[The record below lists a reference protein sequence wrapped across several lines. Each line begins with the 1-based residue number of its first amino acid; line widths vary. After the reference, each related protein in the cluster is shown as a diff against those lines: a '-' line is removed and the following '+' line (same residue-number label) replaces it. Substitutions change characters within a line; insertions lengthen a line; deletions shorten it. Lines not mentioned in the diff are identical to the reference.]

1 MKTTELH
8 RRDRETETE
17 RGFDMS
23 QGFAELG
30 GTRQAE
36 TSGKEGGNGKGK
48 GRKGIVGTV

>member
-1 MKTTELH
+1 MGP
-8 RRDRETETE
+8 RDGDTE

-36 TSGKEGGNGKGK
+36 TFGKGGAKGKGK
-48 GRKGIVGTV
+48 GRKGIVGTVACSL